1 MKIILVS
8 MDTVR
13 ADHLSCYGFP
23 LNTTPNLDRIASE
36 GARFTRMFA
45 SDIPTQP
52 AHTSIFT
59 GRFGINTGIVSH
71 FWPPAQLDPATPW
84 LPEMLEEQGWT
95 TGAVDHLFWM
105 KQWFL
110 RGYTHYMRPPGRSRA
125 PAEVVNQLAF
135 PWLRTHANRD
145 FFLFLHYWD
154 AHIPYVPPVAF
165 RSRFT
170 AGMSRQ
176 HSPEIAEL
184 LARSPSYP
192 IFKRNNYDFIG
203 ALPSLEYISALYAA
217 EVAYL
222 DDQLGRLVS
231 HLEELGIYDDTMLVL
246 FGDHGENMAEHDA
259 WWDHS
264 GLYDSVVHV
273 PLIMR
278 YPKDIAPAQVDA
290 MIQSI
295 DIFPTLCEAAGLAN
309 PPGTDGKSLWPLL
322 RGQTDR
328 QYSSVPLSEC
338 TWQAKRGIRDD
349 RWKYIRS
356 YDPGV
361 YGRDCA
367 ELYDL
372 DSDPAE
378 TRNLAAELPDVAA
391 EFDQRLS
398 RWENAQLGSRR
409 DLLLDVI
416 ASGLPAVER
425 LRKVRDEDE
434 QLVRIDQE
442 AIPA

>member
-1 MKIILVS
+1 LKIILVS

-23 LNTTPNLDRIASE
+23 LRTTPNLDRIASE
-36 GARFTRMFA
+36 GARFTSMFA

-84 LPEMLEEQGWT
+84 LPELFEEQGWT

-110 RGYTHYMRPPGRSRA
+110 RGYTHYMRPRGRSRA
-125 PAEVVNQLAF
+125 PASVVNELAF
-135 PWLRTHANRD
+135 PWLRTHADSN

-154 AHIPYVPPVAF
+154 AHIPYVPPSEF

-170 AGMSRQ
+170 AGMSRK
-176 HSPEIAEL
+176 HSEEIADM

-192 IFKRNNYDFIG
+192 LFKRNNYDFIG

-217 EVAYL
+217 EVSYL
-222 DDQLGRLVS
+222 DDQLGRLVD
-231 HLEELGIYDDTMLVL
+231 HLEALGIYDDTMLVL

-259 WWDHS
+259 WWDHA

-278 YPKDIAPAQVDA
+278 HPQDIAPAQIDA

-295 DIFPTLCEAAGLAN
+295 DIFPTLCEAAGLAT
-309 PPGTDGKSLWPLL
+309 PCGTDGRSLWPLL
-322 RGQTDR
+322 RGQTTR
-328 QYSSVPLSEC
+328 QYNEVPLSEC
-338 TWQAKRGIRDD
+338 TWQATRGIRDE
-349 RWKYIRS
+349 RWKYIRC

-361 YGRDCA
+361 YGRVNPQ
-367 ELYDL
+367 LYDVR
-372 DSDPAE
+372 SDPAE
-378 TRNLAAELPDVAA
+378 THNLAAELPGVVEDL
-391 EFDQRLS
+391 DLRLS
-398 RWENAQLGSRR
+398 RWVKAQLGNRR
-409 DLLLDVI
+409 DLMSDVI

-425 LRKVRDEDE
+425 LRKVKEE
-434 QLVRIDQE
+434 TEEMVRVDHE

>member
-1 MKIILVS
+1 
-8 MDTVR
+8 
-13 ADHLSCYGFP
+13 
-23 LNTTPNLDRIASE
+23 
-36 GARFTRMFA
+36 
-45 SDIPTQP
+45 
-52 AHTSIFT
+52 
-59 GRFGINTGIVSH
+59 
-71 FWPPAQLDPATPW
+71 
-84 LPEMLEEQGWT
+84 
-95 TGAVDHLFWM
+95 
-105 KQWFL
+105 
-110 RGYTHYMRPPGRSRA
+110 
-125 PAEVVNQLAF
+125 
-135 PWLRTHANRD
+135 
-145 FFLFLHYWD
+145 
-154 AHIPYVPPVAF
+154 
-165 RSRFT
+165 
-170 AGMSRQ
+170 
-176 HSPEIAEL
+176 
-184 LARSPSYP
+184 
-192 IFKRNNYDFIG
+192 
-203 ALPSLEYISALYAA
+203 
-217 EVAYL
+217 
-222 DDQLGRLVS
+222 
-231 HLEELGIYDDTMLVL
+231 
-246 FGDHGENMAEHDA
+246 MAEHDA

-425 LRKVRDEDE
+425 LRKVREEDD
-434 QLVRIDQE
+434 QLIPIHQE